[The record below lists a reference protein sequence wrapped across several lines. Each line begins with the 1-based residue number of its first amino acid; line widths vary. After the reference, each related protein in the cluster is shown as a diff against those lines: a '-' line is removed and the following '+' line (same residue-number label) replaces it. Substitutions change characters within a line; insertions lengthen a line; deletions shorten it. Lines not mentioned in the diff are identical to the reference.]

1 MITHEHRFTESE
13 SRHWWGRLIDDDG
26 RVPQRHVRLFW
37 NVKTQGDRTRIAN
50 VGAALL
56 PYGKMKSGHPAYA
69 HVLRQFESY
78 THSDGNV
85 KESWLDGKRTA
96 EDVWAMWSRIGFASP
111 EYAARA
117 VSELSHI
124 AEAEWARDPL
134 FDHRDAVRS
143 WFDGPDNPNDSGP
156 TWHGPAPDWK
166 AVESEALALGTRR
179 ACIDEFPPAYI
190 HKIGAWVWGQPVSS
204 TRARRM
210 GGQLCGI
217 AEDLVANEIWNR
229 GGVVT
234 HVYECGPHG
243 YTNTWAWGAD
253 EKTPRRVDIS
263 ETFKPCTINTT
274 MSADDPD
281 PVLWDHVPDGFF
293 RNGTRGAN

>member
-1 MITHEHRFTESE
+1 
-13 SRHWWGRLIDDDG
+13 
-26 RVPQRHVRLFW
+26 
-37 NVKTQGDRTRIAN
+37 
-50 VGAALL
+50 
-56 PYGKMKSGHPAYA
+56 
-69 HVLRQFESY
+69 
-78 THSDGNV
+78 
-85 KESWLDGKRTA
+85 
-96 EDVWAMWSRIGFASP
+96 
-111 EYAARA
+111 